1 MTTQPPRRV
10 PDDMAATPAEIAAAI
25 EALTPGDRVRLKRFA
40 DYRIRKLG
48 PKANSMT
55 GDDLIQTAL
64 TDLLGDVRRW
74 NKSKVGFMGLLTGAI
89 RSISSNWA
97 RSYDEADTPVVE
109 ADLRRENDEGEI
121 YSPLDKA
128 SEPRPNPEQRLR
140 AKQTLELI
148 DNLFKDD
155 EKAQMVLTAWQEG
168 YEPAGVRELW
178 GLSQNEYNTIVR
190 RIRRRLDTS
199 ALNADRD
206 RGGSNGQ

>member
-1 MTTQPPRRV
+1 MTTQHPRRV
-10 PDDMAATPAEIAAAI
+10 PDEVAATPEEIAAAT
-25 EALTPGDRVRLKRFA
+25 EALTSGDRVRLKRFA
-40 DYRIRKLG
+40 DYRIGKLG

-74 NKSKVGFMGLLTGAI
+74 NKSKVGFMDLLTGAM

-97 RSYDEADTPVVE
+97 RSYDEAEMPVVE
-109 ADLRRENDEGEI
+109 ADLRRENDKGEI

-128 SEPRPNPEQRLR
+128 EEPGPNPEQRLS

-148 DNLFKDD
+148 DSLFKDD

-168 YEPAGVRELW
+168 YDPPGVRELW
-178 GLSQNEYNTIVR
+178 DLSQNEYNTIVR

-199 ALNADRD
+199 ALTAGHD
-206 RGGSNGQ
+206 RGGSNDQ